1 MLKMIKSYSDKQYFS
16 NLLNLI
22 INLSEKE
29 DFASSVSNIS
39 IALNNHFAQLCSKN
53 QKGDM

>member
-1 MLKMIKSYSDKQYFS
+1 MIKSYSDKQYFS

-39 IALNNHFAQLCSKN
+39 IALNNHFAQLSSKN